1 VALKRAVGFNKWDIQ
16 SFVVEQVQVRQ
27 RLLGVEVV

>member
-16 SFVVEQVQVRQ
+16 SFVAEQGQVRQ
-27 RLLGVEVV
+27 RLGVKVV